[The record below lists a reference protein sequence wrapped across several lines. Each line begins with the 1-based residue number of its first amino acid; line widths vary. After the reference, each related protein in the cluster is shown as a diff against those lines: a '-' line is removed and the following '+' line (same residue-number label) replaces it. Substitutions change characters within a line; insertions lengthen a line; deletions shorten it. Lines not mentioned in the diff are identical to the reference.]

1 MSSEDCVRI
10 TETFA
15 TLVDCKG
22 QNATDPTTLRD
33 MANPKTTI
41 HIGIA
46 VVGFL
51 AVGVLSVF
59 IGDAT
64 LPFMI
69 AGGGL
74 SGLGY
79 WLGAAAQRRH
89 G

>member
-1 MSSEDCVRI
+1 M
-10 TETFA
+10 
-15 TLVDCKG
+15 
-22 QNATDPTTLRD
+22 P
-33 MANPKTTI
+33 NPKTTI

-46 VVGFL
+46 FVGFL
-51 AVGVLSVF
+51 ALGAVSVF

-64 LPFMI
+64 LPVMI

>member
-1 MSSEDCVRI
+1 M
-10 TETFA
+10 
-15 TLVDCKG
+15 
-22 QNATDPTTLRD
+22 P
-33 MANPKTTI
+33 NPKTTI

-46 VVGFL
+46 FVGFL
-51 AVGVLSVF
+51 ALGAVSVF

-64 LPFMI
+64 LPIMI

>member
-1 MSSEDCVRI
+1 M
-10 TETFA
+10 
-15 TLVDCKG
+15 L
-22 QNATDPTTLRD
+22 QPTDIDRTTLGG

-51 AVGVLSVF
+51 AVGVLSIF

>member
-1 MSSEDCVRI
+1 
-10 TETFA
+10 
-15 TLVDCKG
+15 
-22 QNATDPTTLRD
+22 

-46 VVGFL
+46 VLGFF
-51 AVGVLSVF
+51 AVGVLSIF

>member
-1 MSSEDCVRI
+1 MRYSPASGYC
-10 TETFA
+10 
-15 TLVDCKG
+15 G
-22 QNATDPTTLRD
+22 D
-33 MANPKTTI
+33 MANPRTTI

-74 SGLGY
+74 SGFGY

-89 G
+89 V

>member
-1 MSSEDCVRI
+1 MRYSPASGYC
-10 TETFA
+10 
-15 TLVDCKG
+15 G
-22 QNATDPTTLRD
+22 D

-41 HIGIA
+41 HIGMA
-46 VVGFL
+46 VIGFL